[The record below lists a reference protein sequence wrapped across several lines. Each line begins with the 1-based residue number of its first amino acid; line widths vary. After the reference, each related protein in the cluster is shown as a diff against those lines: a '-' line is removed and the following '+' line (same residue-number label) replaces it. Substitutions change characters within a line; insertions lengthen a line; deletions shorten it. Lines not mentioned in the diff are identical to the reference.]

1 MKTLGE
7 LLPKKQAALL
17 TDSVK
22 AMTKKDIEKESAN
35 HTRSNLSYFDV
46 ASLKNLAITRIN
58 AGQTIY
64 TYSNHTFDKQS
75 EKEQDPS
82 TCSCFIL

>member
-7 LLPKKQAALL
+7 LLPKKQVSLL

-22 AMTKKDIEKESAN
+22 GMTKNDIERESAN
-35 HTRSNLSYFDV
+35 HKRSNLSYHDV
-46 ASLKNLAITRIN
+46 ASLRNLALARIN
-58 AGQTIY
+58 AGQTIF
-64 TYSNHTFDKQS
+64 TYSSHTFDRQS

-82 TCSCFIL
+82 TCSCFSI